1 MPIRK
6 STSKNVCKTNIQNE
20 RKFREFIPYDT
31 YVHLH
36 TPAYRSKYLSEV
48 GVNTRRVYQ
57 KKCISI
63 KTTRILLLACRK
75 FKYFSAL
82 GC

>member
-6 STSKNVCKTNIQNE
+6 STSKNGCKINIQNE

-36 TPAYRSKYLSEV
+36 TPAYRSKYLTEV

-57 KKCISI
+57 KSVQ
-63 KTTRILLLACRK
+63 
-75 FKYFSAL
+75 AL
-82 GC
+82 K